1 MALSSLTLMFYYRD
15 ITTTET
21 LFFSVSFHL
30 SMANLT
36 VSKSI
41 ESHNIT
47 QKFSVRNRKD
57 EIKYSHRNTRTN
69 LEPDFNNR

>member
-47 QKFSVRNRKD
+47 QKFSVRNREE
-57 EIKYSHRNTRTN
+57 EIKYSNRNTRTN
-69 LEPDFNNR
+69 LEPDFNNK